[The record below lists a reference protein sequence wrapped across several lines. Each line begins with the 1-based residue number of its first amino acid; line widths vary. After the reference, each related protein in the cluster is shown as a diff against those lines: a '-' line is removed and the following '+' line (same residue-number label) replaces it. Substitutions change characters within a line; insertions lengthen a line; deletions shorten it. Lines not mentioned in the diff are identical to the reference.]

1 MTIEREKREVKEKD
15 IAQIVRYLTSTF
27 NQATSGMER
36 AFRGKESG
44 PNEAY
49 VKQTM
54 FAYALNDLIQGPK
67 CMQQKY
73 ISDCN
78 EIIDGI
84 MIERAAREKAA
95 Q

>member
-1 MTIEREKREVKEKD
+1 MTLEREKREVKEKD

-27 NQATSGMER
+27 NQATTGLER
-36 AFRGKESG
+36 AFRGKETG

-49 VKQTM
+49 TRQTE
-54 FAYALNDLIQGPK
+54 FAYALNDLMQGPK

-73 ISDCN
+73 ISNCN
-78 EIIDGI
+78 EIIDSV
-84 MIERAAREKAA
+84 MIERSAREKAA

>member
-1 MTIEREKREVKEKD
+1 MAYDKDGREVKEKD
-15 IAQIVRYLTSTF
+15 IAQIVRYLSNTF
-27 NQATSGMER
+27 NQVTNKLER
-36 AFRGKESG
+36 AFRGQKSG

-49 VKQTM
+49 IMQTE
-54 FAYALNDLIQGPK
+54 FAYLLNELMLCPK

-78 EIIDGI
+78 DFIDQAMVLI
-84 MIERAAREKAA
+84 NSRETTT